1 MDCVQ
6 MYRSYVDV
14 QLKTSWDRIS

>member
-14 QLKTSWDRIS
+14 QLKT